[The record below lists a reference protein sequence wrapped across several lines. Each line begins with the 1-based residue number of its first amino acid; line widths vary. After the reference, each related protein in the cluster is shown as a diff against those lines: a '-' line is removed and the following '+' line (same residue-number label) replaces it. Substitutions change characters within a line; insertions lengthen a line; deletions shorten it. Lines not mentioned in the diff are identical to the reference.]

1 MGILPLL
8 FPILKQFTILAGP
21 APLFYLY
28 RSWQSLPAS
37 VHRSRHPLPV
47 ISLLSIA
54 ILLLAAFVYLTAAI
68 LGGSENIFYL
78 TNARF
83 ITPSNVLSARLS
95 KVRPLTQ
102 EDGVLIS
109 RLSTSLADRISYTIY
124 GPEPLIHCTWCLTA
138 SDDGGTHGDAAMYLI
153 FSLPQILSPY
163 LVHAFILGLT
173 TTPFLARGYVTR
185 NMRVY
190 VSYLLGLAMAT
201 EVWILIT
208 FDGTKNASATTLRE
222 VTWLHW
228 DLFSFRYGS
237 LAFTSVLHALVI
249 YLLDTG
255 AVVLPAAMEDR
266 LFQLA
271 AMEENVYQR
280 MRFTRILKGVVM
292 KRSAWRTKVVQ
303 YWDTQRG
310 NEPTVPEEVKSLW
323 EPDARKWVDGMIKFE
338 EE

>member
-8 FPILKQFTILAGP
+8 FPILKQFTILVGP

-37 VHRSRHPLPV
+37 VHRSRHPLTV
-47 ISLLSIA
+47 TSLLSIA
-54 ILLLAAFVYLTAAI
+54 VLLLAALVYLITAV
-68 LGGSENIFYL
+68 LGGSENIFHL

-83 ITPSNVLSARLS
+83 TTPSNVISARLS
-95 KVRPLTQ
+95 KARPFTQ
-102 EDGVLIS
+102 TDGVLIS
-109 RLSTSLADRISYTIY
+109 RLSTSLAERISYTIY
-124 GPEPLIHCTWCLTA
+124 GPEPLTQCTWCLSTT
-138 SDDGGTHGDAAMYLI
+138 DDGGTHGDAAMYLM

-163 LVHAFILGLT
+163 LVHAFILGFT

-190 VSYLLGLAMAT
+190 ISYLLGLVMAT

-208 FDGTKNASATTLRE
+208 FDGTVNAPATALRE

-228 DLFSFRYGS
+228 DLFSFRYAS
-237 LAFTSVLHALVI
+237 LAIISLLHALVI

-255 AVVLPAAMEDR
+255 AIVLPATMEAR

-271 AMEENVYQR
+271 AMEEDINQR
-280 MRFTRILKGVVM
+280 MRFTRTLNGAVM
-292 KRSAWRTKVVQ
+292 KRLAWRTKVVQ
-303 YWDTQRG
+303 YWDAQRG
-310 NEPTVPEEVKSLW
+310 NEQAVPEEFKSLW
-323 EPDARKWVDGMIKFE
+323 EPNVRKFVDGIIKFE
-338 EE
+338 EG